1 MLPHGDKLCSHGQGA
16 EAWVRAEH
24 EFQLS
29 TSISSYDQTNDG
41 ENTKRSSV
49 MSSPHAALLT
59 SLRIIRYKDHKNY
72 SYMPCSTE
80 YYH

>member
-1 MLPHGDKLCSHGQGA
+1 MLPHGDKLCSHG
-16 EAWVRAEH
+16 H
-24 EFQLS
+24 ELKHES
-29 TSISSYDQTNDG
+29 ELNMNSNYRHLLSSYDQTNDG
-41 ENTKRSSV
+41 VNTKRSSV

-59 SLRIIRYKDHKNY
+59 SRRIIRYKDHKNY